1 MAIYLDSS
9 AIVKLVVQEA
19 ESAALRRYLRSDA
32 RRVSCALARVEVVR
46 AVRPQGAVTMTRAR
60 RQLGRIDLVV
70 LDDKLLDDAAEIG
83 DGSALRSPDAIHLAA
98 ASSLASELDVIVTYD
113 ARMAQGATA
122 LGLPAVSP
130 R

>member
-32 RRVSCALARVEVVR
+32 RRVSCALARVDVAR
-46 AVRPQGAVTMTRAR
+46 AVRPQGAVTVTRAR
-60 RQLGRIDLVV
+60 TQLGR
-70 LDDKLLDDAAEIG
+70 
-83 DGSALRSPDAIHLAA
+83 
-98 ASSLASELDVIVTYD
+98 IVTYD